1 MGYEKIERRDAG
13 CCFEGEM
20 AIGWIIIWLTLHIT
34 ITLIDIRKSLFAL
47 KTGLINAP
55 VQIGV
60 DSPK

>member
-1 MGYEKIERRDAG
+1 MGYKKFERRDAG
-13 CCFEGEM
+13 CCFEGKM
-20 AIGWIIIWLTLHIT
+20 AIGIIRLKLHIT
-34 ITLIDIRKSLFAL
+34 LTLIDIRKSLFAL

>member
-1 MGYEKIERRDAG
+1 
-13 CCFEGEM
+13 M
-20 AIGWIIIWLTLHIT
+20 AIGIIRLKLHIT
-34 ITLIDIRKSLFAL
+34 LTLIDIRKSLFAL